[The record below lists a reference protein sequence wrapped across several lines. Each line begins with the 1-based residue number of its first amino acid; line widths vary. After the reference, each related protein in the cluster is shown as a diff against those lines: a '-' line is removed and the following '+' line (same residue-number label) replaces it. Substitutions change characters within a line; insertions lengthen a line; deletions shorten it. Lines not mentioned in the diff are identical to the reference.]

1 LKPGD
6 LLVLEGGDRDDV
18 GRTAMFRGE
27 LRNCVHQNHVF
38 RVRVNKDLLVPEYL
52 MHYLNSDHVKSQ
64 FFMLAK
70 ATTGINSINM
80 TQLKSVGVLCPPI
93 AIQEHFA
100 HFVERVALLN
110 GRQIQ
115 SATEI
120 NEFFH
125 SLMRKAFSG
134 ELSRGILEEA

>member
-1 LKPGD
+1 
-6 LLVLEGGDRDDV
+6 
-18 GRTAMFRGE
+18 
-27 LRNCVHQNHVF
+27 
-38 RVRVNKDLLVPEYL
+38 

-100 HFVERVALLN
+100 HFVERAALLN
-110 GRQIQ
+110 SRQIQ

-120 NEFFH
+120 NELFRSVMH
-125 SLMRKAFSG
+125 KAFRG
-134 ELSRGILEEA
+134 ELPRKIPAEA